1 MAFTAAR
8 EGLDSTQ
15 TRTGLRARLLT
26 SENVARL
33 RASWHAYWASSKSIC
48 VEKTPANLPMTRFL
62 QAAFPNSYFII
73 MRRHPVPVSM
83 ASQRWKISVS
93 PMYRLFEHRLHCHRL
108 FDEDKKYLRNL
119 YELRCEDYVQDPAR
133 YHQEI
138 ATLLAQPFRKR
149 RRLMSS
155 G

>member
-1 MAFTAAR
+1 
-8 EGLDSTQ
+8 
-15 TRTGLRARLLT
+15 
-26 SENVARL
+26 
-33 RASWHAYWASSKSIC
+33 
-48 VEKTPANLPMTRFL
+48 
-62 QAAFPNSYFII
+62 
-73 MRRHPVPVSM
+73 
-83 ASQRWKISVS
+83 
-93 PMYRLFEHRLHCHRL
+93 MYRLFEHRLHCHRL